1 EPESLPECSSSRNRR
16 CNTDAVFPRL
26 CAGARQRTPTMLR
39 GACIGK
45 LVDGEKRRHCTSA
58 LECGSAFTQGV
69 VEHGGFRGARVRG
82 APDLVSGKHL
92 RGLRALK
99 QEQLHR
105 RYLAVSLDPIRRKTE
120 D

>member
-1 EPESLPECSSSRNRR
+1 
-16 CNTDAVFPRL
+16 
-26 CAGARQRTPTMLR
+26 MLR

-120 D
+120 DGIEIWPWREFLKAIWAGELLPSS